1 MDDDGAIVIEDVGG
15 SGGEGGEGGGGSE
28 EELDLGGG
36 GEGGEEHHEEETD
49 DELGGQGDE
58 HRGPVDIRKALRSL
72 ATNEEIAKSLP
83 KNFEKQVTG
92 ALFTRQQVDQLGGL
106 RAISDTLEK
115 LETHGG
121 IEGVEQMAEEFA
133 ASKELERGLERGDPK
148 VIEGWAKDYPDGF
161 KRSIVPSLDQLEKMD
176 EEKFEHVS
184 SYVLTKIFEKFGMF
198 TAANELGTALSAGA
212 DKLPDAIKKF
222 NAIAKFLSDTR
233 NLSGKAKT
241 DPHAGRSEELDR
253 RKAELDN
260 EATKNFKSVVRE
272 DVNREVGSEL
282 NRQLRAYLKANKI
295 FKVSANTANRL
306 RKEINSELQRLVNG
320 DPNHARQYDSVM
332 ASRDRKRA
340 ANYVIKAAIRN
351 LPKAIKAVAPDF
363 NLKRSTNIP
372 GGGGPRRS
380 AGGGSREGGDG
391 VKVKSGVPK
400 SADVDFSRTPMD
412 RFLASRSTH
421 GEAWL
426 KDGTKAKW

>member
-1 MDDDGAIVIEDVGG
+1 MPDDGAIVIEDVGG
-15 SGGEGGEGGGGSE
+15 TGGSSDEGGGGSD
-28 EELDLGGG
+28 EELDLGGAG
-36 GEGGEEHHEEETD
+36 DEGGDEHHEETD
-49 DELGGQGDE
+49 DELSTEDLE

-121 IEGVEQMAEEFA
+121 IEGVEHMAEELTA
-133 ASKELERGLERGDPK
+133 AVELERGLERGDPK
-148 VIEGWAKDYPDGF
+148 IVEGWSKDYPDGF
-161 KRSIVPSLDQLEKMD
+161 KRSVVPILDTLEKLD
-176 EEKFEHVS
+176 EERFEHVS
-184 SYVLTKIFEKFGMF
+184 SYNITKTFEKFGMF
-198 TAANELGTALSAGA
+198 TAMNELGTMLSAGA

-222 NAIAKFLSDTR
+222 NAVAKFLSDTR
-233 NLSGKAKT
+233 NLASKAKT

-253 RKAELDN
+253 RKAELDT
-260 EATKNFKSVVRE
+260 EAAKNFKSVVRE

-282 NRQLRAYLKANKI
+282 NRQLRNYLKTNKI
-295 FKVSANTANRL
+295 FKVNANTANRL
-306 RKEINSELQRLVNG
+306 RKEINAELQRLVNG

-363 NLKRSTNIP
+363 NLKRSTNLP

-380 AGGGSREGGDG
+380 AGGGSRQEADG

-400 SADVDFSRTPMD
+400 TSEVDFRRTPMD
-412 RFLASRSTH
+412 RFLSSRSGH